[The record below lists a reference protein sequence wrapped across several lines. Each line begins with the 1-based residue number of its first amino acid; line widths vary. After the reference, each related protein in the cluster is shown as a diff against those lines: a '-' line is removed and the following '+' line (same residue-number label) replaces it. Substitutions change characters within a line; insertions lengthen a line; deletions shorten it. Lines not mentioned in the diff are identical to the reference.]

1 MRRPN
6 LAPIYR
12 WLVMLTSALVLL
24 QAVLAGRYLWI
35 NPDFLNYH
43 EILANALF
51 LVVVVQAGMTFAMGI
66 PGSLGKRLLWL
77 NVALAIAVVVQIGLG
92 YSGKTDREAASWHIP
107 LGVLIFGLTVA
118 IAAMTP
124 QILHSSEER

>member
-6 LAPIYR
+6 LVPIYR

-24 QAVLAGRYLWI
+24 QAVFAGRGLW
-35 NPDFLNYH
+35 LNHRFIDYH
-43 EILANALF
+43 EILANMLF
-51 LVVVVQAGMTFAMGI
+51 LVVVVQAGMTFAIGI
-66 PGSLGKRLLWL
+66 PGSLGKRLLGL
-77 NVALAIAVVVQIGLG
+77 NVALVVAVLVQIGLG
-92 YSGKTDREAASWHIP
+92 YSGRTEMEAAAWHIP

-124 QILHSSEER
+124 QMLNSSEDR